1 MRPPLTTSIT
11 RPLTGSPL
19 ASAASI
25 AFQASS
31 NRARFLERMSRPSA
45 SSFVITSASISSPT
59 ETSSAG
65 FTLRRMESS
74 ATGMTPSDL

>member
-19 ASAASI
+19 SAAPSI

-31 NRARFLERMSRPSA
+31 NRARFFERSRRPSA
-45 SSFVITSASISSPT
+45 SSFVITRASISSPT

-65 FTLRRMESS
+65 FTFRRIESS